1 MILKKK
7 KKNMKQCFLYIIIC
21 NFEKKFHSREEKFH
35 AICINLDI

>member
-7 KKNMKQCFLYIIIC
+7 KKNMKQCFLCIIIC